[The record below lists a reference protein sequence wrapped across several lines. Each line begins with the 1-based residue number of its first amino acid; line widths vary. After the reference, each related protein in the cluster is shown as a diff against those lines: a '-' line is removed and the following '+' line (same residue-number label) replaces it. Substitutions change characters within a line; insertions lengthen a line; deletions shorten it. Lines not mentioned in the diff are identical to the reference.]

1 MSDSGY
7 VTEEQDDAIWA
18 VIKNPDSHFW
28 FDIPPLVGKETLQ
41 KIDRL
46 CFENDVYFI
55 TNRYGAAA
63 KRDTE
68 RWLKWHGIGL
78 PTVVVTGTSL
88 SGAEQKAR
96 LVKGIGIEFA
106 IDDRWENVYEMS
118 NHCWSFI
125 MNRNHN
131 TNYTGLPYLR
141 RDNHHISLRVNSIEE
156 FLERIPL
163 LYE

>member
-1 MSDSGY
+1 MILHKKILFDMDGVIADFIASYTKLANKLFGLDQFGELTRPSKKWRMTDSGY
-7 VTEEQDDAIWA
+7 VTKEQDDAIWA

-88 SGAEQKAR
+88 SGAE
-96 LVKGIGIEFA
+96 
-106 IDDRWENVYEMS
+106 
-118 NHCWSFI
+118 
-125 MNRNHN
+125 
-131 TNYTGLPYLR
+131 
-141 RDNHHISLRVNSIEE
+141 
-156 FLERIPL
+156 
-163 LYE
+163 